1 MLKKI
6 IFRPFTFVVILMV
19 LIEAMISVLPQQVFG
34 MLIDTISS
42 SSAELTKYI
51 IYPFVKI
58 IAQLTNLPLMTQ
70 LFILYLLLS
79 LLSLFVSI
87 LRGYCVTYNGE
98 RILFDIR
105 KKLFSNLIR
114 SNYTYLNTLTSGETT
129 LRILSDVE
137 NVRNLIIGPIN
148 GLLIDLIRVFLMVFI
163 CFRISAEL
171 SILMLIPIPIVIFSS
186 FVIGNKQIKIST
198 LLREHLSNLTSTTIN
213 RIKGFLLVKLFAQE
227 NKEDKQ
233 YSILLS
239 KYFYQAVKS
248 LKVTLAVFPL
258 TSGVQIVVTIGL
270 LYVGILRVQQQVLS
284 VGELLVF
291 IQYLGRFYL
300 PFVNIARFYNSIAMS
315 IVSYKKLANTFLET
329 ERNRD
334 IIVNDIV
341 PTANCAG
348 LETNTA
354 IEFDDVTFSYCATD
368 SSPNVIESMSF
379 KVMRGEK
386 VSIVGE
392 SGKGKTT
399 VLNLIVRLISP
410 QKGKIKFNGIDICEY
425 DTHYLRSKIG
435 YLTQNNIMYNIPL
448 IDNVRYGVPDA
459 SIDDVI
465 RALSQVNMQQYASS
479 SYLFNT
485 MGEGGE
491 LLSGGEKQR
500 VAIARLV
507 LCNPDV
513 ILLDE
518 PIANLDI
525 DNAKCVMDLIF
536 SLFSD
541 KTIII
546 TSHQPLAI
554 SYSTRSILV

>member
-315 IVSYKKLANTFLET
+315 IVSYKKLTNTFLET

-341 PTANCAG
+341 PTENYAG

-410 QKGKIKFNGIDICEY
+410 QKGRIKFNGIDICEY
-425 DTHYLRSKIG
+425 DTNYLRSKIG

>member
-42 SSAELTKYI
+42 SSADLTKYI

-315 IVSYKKLANTFLET
+315 IVSYKKLTNTFLET

-410 QKGKIKFNGIDICEY
+410 QKGRIKFNGIDICEY
-425 DTHYLRSKIG
+425 DTNYLRSKIG

-536 SLFSD
+536 NLFSD

-554 SYSTRSILV
+554 AYSTRSILV

>member
-6 IFRPFTFVVILMV
+6 IFRPFTFVVILLV
-19 LIEAMISVLPQQVFG
+19 LIEAIISVLPQQVFG

-42 SSAELTKYI
+42 GSAELTKYI

-58 IAQLTNLPLMTQ
+58 ITQLTNLPLITQ
-70 LFILYLLLS
+70 LIILYLLIS
-79 LLSLFVSI
+79 LFSLFVSI
-87 LRGYCVTYNGE
+87 IRGYCVTYNGE
-98 RILFDIR
+98 RISFDIR

-129 LRILSDVE
+129 LHLLSDVE
-137 NVRNLIIGPIN
+137 NVRNLIVSPIN
-148 GLLIDLIRVFLMVFI
+148 GLLIDLISVFIMVFI

-171 SILMLIPIPIVIFSS
+171 SILMLIPIPIVIFNS
-186 FVIGNKQIKIST
+186 FSIGNKQIKIST

-227 NKEDKQ
+227 KKEEEQ

-239 KYFYQAVKS
+239 KYFHQAVKS
-248 LKVTLAVFPL
+248 MKATLALFPL
-258 TSGVQIVVTIGL
+258 TNGVYIIVKIGL

-291 IQYLGRFYL
+291 IQYLGRFYT
-300 PFVNIARFYNSIAMS
+300 PFINIARFYNSIAMS
-315 IVSYKKLANTFLET
+315 LVSYKRLENTLLET
-329 ERNRD
+329 ERNKD
-334 IIVNDIV
+334 IIVNDNI
-341 PTANCAG
+341 PTANYAG
-348 LETNTA
+348 LETQTA
-354 IEFDDVTFSYCATD
+354 IEFDDVTFSYGATD
-368 SSPNVIESMSF
+368 SIPNVINSLSF
-379 KVMRGEK
+379 KVRRGEK

-410 QKGKIKFNGIDICEY
+410 QKGRINFNGIDISEY
-425 DTHYLRSKIG
+425 DTSYLRSKIG

-448 IDNVRYGVPDA
+448 IDNVRYGVPDK
-459 SIDDVI
+459 SIEDVI
-465 RALSQVNMQQYASS
+465 TALSQVNMQHYASS

-536 SLFSD
+536 HLFSD

-554 SYSTRSILV
+554 AYSTRSILI

>member
-6 IFRPFTFVVILMV
+6 IFRPFTFVVILLV
-19 LIEAMISVLPQQVFG
+19 LIQAIISVLPQQVFG

-42 SSAELTKYI
+42 GSAELTKYI

-58 IAQLTNLPLMTQ
+58 ITQLTTLPLITQ
-70 LFILYLLLS
+70 LIILYLLLS
-79 LLSLFVSI
+79 LFSLFVSI
-87 LRGYCVTYNGE
+87 IRGYCVTYNGE
-98 RILFDIR
+98 RISFDIR

-129 LRILSDVE
+129 LHLLSDVE
-137 NVRNLIIGPIN
+137 NVRNLIVSPIN
-148 GLLIDLIRVFLMVFI
+148 GLLIDLISVFIMVFI

-171 SILMLIPIPIVIFSS
+171 SILMLIPIPIVIFNS
-186 FVIGNKQIKIST
+186 FSIGNKQIKIST

-227 NKEDKQ
+227 KKEEEQ

-239 KYFYQAVKS
+239 KYFHQAVKS
-248 LKVTLAVFPL
+248 MKATLALFPL
-258 TSGVQIVVTIGL
+258 TNGVYIIVKIGL

-291 IQYLGRFYL
+291 IQYLGRFYT
-300 PFVNIARFYNSIAMS
+300 PFINIARFYNSIAMS
-315 IVSYKKLANTFLET
+315 LVSYKRLENTLLET
-329 ERNRD
+329 ERNKD
-334 IIVNDIV
+334 IIVNDNI
-341 PTANCAG
+341 PTANYAG
-348 LETNTA
+348 LETQTA
-354 IEFDDVTFSYCATD
+354 IEFDDVTFSYGATD
-368 SSPNVIESMSF
+368 SIPNVINSLSF
-379 KVMRGEK
+379 KVRRGEK

-410 QKGKIKFNGIDICEY
+410 QKGRIKFNGIDISEY
-425 DTHYLRSKIG
+425 DTSYLRSKIG

-448 IDNVRYGVPDA
+448 IENVRYGVPDK
-459 SIDDVI
+459 SIEDVI
-465 RALSQVNMQQYASS
+465 TALSQVNMQHYASS

-536 SLFSD
+536 HLFSD

-554 SYSTRSILV
+554 AYSTRSILI

>member
-6 IFRPFTFVVILMV
+6 IFRPFTFVVILLV
-19 LIEAMISVLPQQVFG
+19 LIQAIISVLPQQVFG

-42 SSAELTKYI
+42 GSAELTKYI

-58 IAQLTNLPLMTQ
+58 ITQLTTLPLITQ
-70 LFILYLLLS
+70 LIILYLLLS
-79 LLSLFVSI
+79 LFSLFVSI
-87 LRGYCVTYNGE
+87 IRGYCVTYNGE
-98 RILFDIR
+98 RISFDIR

-129 LRILSDVE
+129 LHLLSDVE
-137 NVRNLIIGPIN
+137 NVRNLIVSPIN
-148 GLLIDLIRVFLMVFI
+148 GLLIDLISVFIMVFI

-171 SILMLIPIPIVIFSS
+171 SILMLIPIPIVIFNS
-186 FVIGNKQIKIST
+186 FSIGNKQIKIST

-227 NKEDKQ
+227 KKEEEQ

-239 KYFYQAVKS
+239 KYFHQAVKS
-248 LKVTLAVFPL
+248 MKATLALFPL
-258 TSGVQIVVTIGL
+258 TNGVYIIVKIGL

-291 IQYLGRFYL
+291 IQYLGRFYT
-300 PFVNIARFYNSIAMS
+300 PFINIARFYNSIAMS
-315 IVSYKKLANTFLET
+315 LVSYRRLENTLLET
-329 ERNRD
+329 ERNKD
-334 IIVNDIV
+334 IIVNDNI
-341 PTANCAG
+341 PTANYAG
-348 LETNTA
+348 LETQTA
-354 IEFDDVTFSYCATD
+354 IEFDDVTFSYGATD
-368 SSPNVIESMSF
+368 SIPNVINSLSF
-379 KVMRGEK
+379 KVRRGEK

-410 QKGKIKFNGIDICEY
+410 QKGRINFNGIDISEY
-425 DTHYLRSKIG
+425 DTSYLRSKIG

-448 IDNVRYGVPDA
+448 IDNVRYGVPDK
-459 SIDDVI
+459 SIEDVI
-465 RALSQVNMQQYASS
+465 TALSQVNMQHYASS

-536 SLFSD
+536 HLFSD

-554 SYSTRSILV
+554 AYSTRSILI

>member
-6 IFRPFTFVVILMV
+6 IFRPFTFVVILLV
-19 LIEAMISVLPQQVFG
+19 LIEAIISVLPQQVFG

-42 SSAELTKYI
+42 GSAELTKYI

-58 IAQLTNLPLMTQ
+58 ITQLTNLPLITQ
-70 LFILYLLLS
+70 LIILYLLLS
-79 LLSLFVSI
+79 LFSLFVSI
-87 LRGYCVTYNGE
+87 IRGYCVTYNGE
-98 RILFDIR
+98 RISFDIR

-129 LRILSDVE
+129 LHLLSDVE
-137 NVRNLIIGPIN
+137 NVRNLIVSPIN
-148 GLLIDLIRVFLMVFI
+148 GLLIDLISVFIMVFI

-171 SILMLIPIPIVIFSS
+171 SILMLIPIPIVIFNS
-186 FVIGNKQIKIST
+186 FSIGNKQIKIST

-227 NKEDKQ
+227 KKEEEQ

-239 KYFYQAVKS
+239 KYFHQAVKS
-248 LKVTLAVFPL
+248 MKATLALFPL
-258 TSGVQIVVTIGL
+258 TNGVYIIVKIGL

-291 IQYLGRFYL
+291 IQYLGRFYT
-300 PFVNIARFYNSIAMS
+300 PFINIARFYNSIAMS
-315 IVSYKKLANTFLET
+315 LVSYKRLENTLLET
-329 ERNRD
+329 ERNKD
-334 IIVNDIV
+334 IIVNDNI
-341 PTANCAG
+341 PTANYAG
-348 LETNTA
+348 LETQTA
-354 IEFDDVTFSYCATD
+354 IEFDDVTFSYGATD
-368 SSPNVIESMSF
+368 SIPNVINSLSF
-379 KVMRGEK
+379 KVRRGEK

-410 QKGKIKFNGIDICEY
+410 QKGRIKFNGIDISEY
-425 DTHYLRSKIG
+425 DTSYLRSKIG

-448 IDNVRYGVPDA
+448 IENVRYGVPDK
-459 SIDDVI
+459 SIEDVI
-465 RALSQVNMQQYASS
+465 TALSQVNMQHYASS

-536 SLFSD
+536 HLFSD

-554 SYSTRSILV
+554 AYSTRSILI

>member
-6 IFRPFTFVVILMV
+6 IFRPFTFVVILLV
-19 LIEAMISVLPQQVFG
+19 LIEAIISVLPQQVFG

-42 SSAELTKYI
+42 GSAELTKYI

-58 IAQLTNLPLMTQ
+58 ITQLTNLPLITQ
-70 LFILYLLLS
+70 LIILYLLLS
-79 LLSLFVSI
+79 LFSLFVSI
-87 LRGYCVTYNGE
+87 IRGYCVTYNGE
-98 RILFDIR
+98 RISFDIR

-129 LRILSDVE
+129 LHLLSDVE
-137 NVRNLIIGPIN
+137 NVRNLIVSPIN
-148 GLLIDLIRVFLMVFI
+148 GLLIDLISVFIMVFI

-171 SILMLIPIPIVIFSS
+171 SILMLIPIPIVIFNS
-186 FVIGNKQIKIST
+186 FSIGNKQIKIST

-227 NKEDKQ
+227 KKEEEQ

-239 KYFYQAVKS
+239 KYFHQAVKS
-248 LKVTLAVFPL
+248 MKATLALFPL
-258 TSGVQIVVTIGL
+258 TNGVYIIVKIGL

-291 IQYLGRFYL
+291 IQYLGRFYT
-300 PFVNIARFYNSIAMS
+300 PFINIARFYNSIAMS
-315 IVSYKKLANTFLET
+315 LVSYKRLENTLLET
-329 ERNRD
+329 ERNKD
-334 IIVNDIV
+334 IIVNDNI
-341 PTANCAG
+341 PTANYAG
-348 LETNTA
+348 LETQTA
-354 IEFDDVTFSYCATD
+354 IEFDDVTFSYGATD
-368 SSPNVIESMSF
+368 SIPNVINSLSF
-379 KVMRGEK
+379 KVRRGEK

-410 QKGKIKFNGIDICEY
+410 QKGRINFNGIDISEY
-425 DTHYLRSKIG
+425 DTSYLRSKIG

-448 IDNVRYGVPDA
+448 IDNVRYGVPDK
-459 SIDDVI
+459 SIEDVI
-465 RALSQVNMQQYASS
+465 TALSQVNMQHYASS

-536 SLFSD
+536 HLFSD

-554 SYSTRSILV
+554 AYSTRSILI

>member
-6 IFRPFTFVVILMV
+6 IFRPFTFVVILLV
-19 LIEAMISVLPQQVFG
+19 LIEAIISVLPQQVFG

-42 SSAELTKYI
+42 GSAELTKYI

-58 IAQLTNLPLMTQ
+58 ITQLTTLPLITQ
-70 LFILYLLLS
+70 LIILYLLLS
-79 LLSLFVSI
+79 LFSLFVSI
-87 LRGYCVTYNGE
+87 IRGYCVTYNGE
-98 RILFDIR
+98 RISFDIR

-129 LRILSDVE
+129 LHLLSDVE
-137 NVRNLIIGPIN
+137 NVRNLIVSPIN
-148 GLLIDLIRVFLMVFI
+148 GLLIDLISVFIMVFI

-171 SILMLIPIPIVIFSS
+171 SILMLIPIPIVIFNS
-186 FVIGNKQIKIST
+186 FSIGNKQIKIST

-227 NKEDKQ
+227 KKEEEQ

-239 KYFYQAVKS
+239 KYFHQAVKS
-248 LKVTLAVFPL
+248 MKATLALFPL
-258 TSGVQIVVTIGL
+258 TNGVYIIVKIGL

-291 IQYLGRFYL
+291 IQYLGRFYT
-300 PFVNIARFYNSIAMS
+300 PFINIARFYNSIAMS
-315 IVSYKKLANTFLET
+315 LVSYRRLENTLLET
-329 ERNRD
+329 ERNKD
-334 IIVNDIV
+334 IIVNDNI
-341 PTANCAG
+341 PTANYAG
-348 LETNTA
+348 LETQTA
-354 IEFDDVTFSYCATD
+354 IEFDDVTFSYGATD
-368 SSPNVIESMSF
+368 SIPNVINSLSF
-379 KVMRGEK
+379 KVRRGEK

-410 QKGKIKFNGIDICEY
+410 QKGRIKFNGIDISEY
-425 DTHYLRSKIG
+425 DTSYLRSKIG

-448 IDNVRYGVPDA
+448 IDNVRYGVPDK
-459 SIDDVI
+459 SIEDVI
-465 RALSQVNMQQYASS
+465 TALSQVNMQQYTSS

-536 SLFSD
+536 HLFSD

-554 SYSTRSILV
+554 AYSTRSILI

>member
-6 IFRPFTFVVILMV
+6 IFRPFTFVVILLV
-19 LIEAMISVLPQQVFG
+19 LIEAIISVLPQQVFG

-42 SSAELTKYI
+42 GSAELTKYI

-58 IAQLTNLPLMTQ
+58 ITQLTNLPLITQ
-70 LFILYLLLS
+70 LIILYLLLS
-79 LLSLFVSI
+79 LFSLFVSI
-87 LRGYCVTYNGE
+87 IRGYCVTYNGE
-98 RILFDIR
+98 RISFDIR

-129 LRILSDVE
+129 LHLLSDVE
-137 NVRNLIIGPIN
+137 NVRNLIVSPIN
-148 GLLIDLIRVFLMVFI
+148 GLLIDLISVFIMVFI

-171 SILMLIPIPIVIFSS
+171 SILMLIPIPIVIFNS
-186 FVIGNKQIKIST
+186 FSIGNKQIKIST

-227 NKEDKQ
+227 KKEEEQ

-239 KYFYQAVKS
+239 KYFHQAVKS
-248 LKVTLAVFPL
+248 MKATLALFPL
-258 TSGVQIVVTIGL
+258 TNGVYIIVKIGL

-291 IQYLGRFYL
+291 IQYLGRFYT
-300 PFVNIARFYNSIAMS
+300 PFINIARFYNSIAMS
-315 IVSYKKLANTFLET
+315 LVSYKRLENTLLET
-329 ERNRD
+329 ERNKD
-334 IIVNDIV
+334 IIVNDNI
-341 PTANCAG
+341 PTANYAG
-348 LETNTA
+348 LETQTA
-354 IEFDDVTFSYCATD
+354 IEFDDVTFSYGATD
-368 SSPNVIESMSF
+368 SIPNVINSLSF
-379 KVMRGEK
+379 KVRRGEK

-410 QKGKIKFNGIDICEY
+410 QKGRIKFNGIDISEY
-425 DTHYLRSKIG
+425 DTSYLRSKIG

-448 IDNVRYGVPDA
+448 IDNVRYGVPDK
-459 SIDDVI
+459 SIEDVI
-465 RALSQVNMQQYASS
+465 TALSQVNMQQYTSS

-536 SLFSD
+536 HLFSD

-554 SYSTRSILV
+554 AYSTRSILI

>member
-6 IFRPFTFVVILMV
+6 IFRPFTFVVILLV
-19 LIEAMISVLPQQVFG
+19 LIEAIISVLPQQVFG

-42 SSAELTKYI
+42 GSAELTKYI

-58 IAQLTNLPLMTQ
+58 ITQLTNLPLITQ
-70 LFILYLLLS
+70 LIILYLLLS
-79 LLSLFVSI
+79 LFSLFVSI
-87 LRGYCVTYNGE
+87 IRGYCVTYNGE
-98 RILFDIR
+98 RISFDIR

-129 LRILSDVE
+129 LHLLSDVE
-137 NVRNLIIGPIN
+137 NVRNLIVSPIN
-148 GLLIDLIRVFLMVFI
+148 GLLIDLISVFIMVFI

-171 SILMLIPIPIVIFSS
+171 SILMLIPIPIVIFNS
-186 FVIGNKQIKIST
+186 FSIGNKQIKIST

-227 NKEDKQ
+227 KKEEEQ

-239 KYFYQAVKS
+239 KYFHQAVKS
-248 LKVTLAVFPL
+248 MKATLALFPL
-258 TSGVQIVVTIGL
+258 TNGVYIIVKIGL

-291 IQYLGRFYL
+291 IQYLGRFYT
-300 PFVNIARFYNSIAMS
+300 PFINIARFYNSIAMS
-315 IVSYKKLANTFLET
+315 LVSYKRLENTLLET
-329 ERNRD
+329 ERNKD
-334 IIVNDIV
+334 IIVNDNI
-341 PTANCAG
+341 PTANYAG
-348 LETNTA
+348 LETQTA
-354 IEFDDVTFSYCATD
+354 IEFDDVTFSYGATD
-368 SSPNVIESMSF
+368 SIPNVINSLSF
-379 KVMRGEK
+379 KVRRGEK

-410 QKGKIKFNGIDICEY
+410 QKGRINFNGIDISEY
-425 DTHYLRSKIG
+425 DTSYLRSKIG

-448 IDNVRYGVPDA
+448 IENVRYGVPDK
-459 SIDDVI
+459 SIEDVI
-465 RALSQVNMQQYASS
+465 TALSQVNMQQYTSS

-536 SLFSD
+536 HLFSD

-554 SYSTRSILV
+554 AYSTRSILI

>member
-6 IFRPFTFVVILMV
+6 IFRPFTFVVILLV
-19 LIEAMISVLPQQVFG
+19 LIEAIISVLPQQVFG

-42 SSAELTKYI
+42 GSAELTKYI

-58 IAQLTNLPLMTQ
+58 ITQLTNLPLITQ
-70 LFILYLLLS
+70 LIILYLLLS
-79 LLSLFVSI
+79 LFSLFVSI
-87 LRGYCVTYNGE
+87 IRGYCVTYNGE
-98 RILFDIR
+98 RISFDIR

-129 LRILSDVE
+129 LHLLSDVE
-137 NVRNLIIGPIN
+137 NVRNLIVSPIN
-148 GLLIDLIRVFLMVFI
+148 GLLIDLISVFIMVFI

-171 SILMLIPIPIVIFSS
+171 SILMLIPIPIVIFNS
-186 FVIGNKQIKIST
+186 FSIGNKQIKIST

-227 NKEDKQ
+227 KKEEEQ

-239 KYFYQAVKS
+239 KYFHQAVKS
-248 LKVTLAVFPL
+248 MKATLALFPL
-258 TSGVQIVVTIGL
+258 TNGVYIIVKIGL

-291 IQYLGRFYL
+291 IQYLGRFYT
-300 PFVNIARFYNSIAMS
+300 PFINIARFYNSIAMS
-315 IVSYKKLANTFLET
+315 LVSYRRLENTLLET
-329 ERNRD
+329 ERNKD
-334 IIVNDIV
+334 IIVNDNI
-341 PTANCAG
+341 PTANYAG
-348 LETNTA
+348 LETQTA
-354 IEFDDVTFSYCATD
+354 IEFDDVTFSYGATD
-368 SSPNVIESMSF
+368 SIPNVINSLSF
-379 KVMRGEK
+379 KVRRGEK

-410 QKGKIKFNGIDICEY
+410 QKGRINFNGIDISEY
-425 DTHYLRSKIG
+425 DTSYLRSKIG

-448 IDNVRYGVPDA
+448 IDNVRYGVPDK
-459 SIDDVI
+459 SIEDVV
-465 RALSQVNMQQYASS
+465 RALSQVNMQRYTSS
-479 SYLFNT
+479 NYLFKT

-536 SLFSD
+536 NLFSD

-554 SYSTRSILV
+554 AYSTRSILL

>member
-6 IFRPFTFVVILMV
+6 IFRPFTFVVILLV
-19 LIEAMISVLPQQVFG
+19 LIEAIISVLPQQVFG

-42 SSAELTKYI
+42 GSAELTKYI

-58 IAQLTNLPLMTQ
+58 ITQLTNLPLITQ
-70 LFILYLLLS
+70 LIILYLLIS
-79 LLSLFVSI
+79 LFSLFVSI
-87 LRGYCVTYNGE
+87 IRGYCVTYNGE
-98 RILFDIR
+98 RISFDIR

-129 LRILSDVE
+129 LHLLSDVE
-137 NVRNLIIGPIN
+137 NVRNLIVSPIN
-148 GLLIDLIRVFLMVFI
+148 GLLIDLISVFIMVFI

-171 SILMLIPIPIVIFSS
+171 SILMLIPIPIVIFNS
-186 FVIGNKQIKIST
+186 FSIGNKQIKIST

-227 NKEDKQ
+227 KKEEEQ

-239 KYFYQAVKS
+239 KYFHQAVKS
-248 LKVTLAVFPL
+248 MKATLALFPL
-258 TSGVQIVVTIGL
+258 TNGVYIIVKIGL

-291 IQYLGRFYL
+291 IQYLGRFYT
-300 PFVNIARFYNSIAMS
+300 PFINIARFYNSIAMS
-315 IVSYKKLANTFLET
+315 LVSYKRLENTLLET
-329 ERNRD
+329 ERNKD
-334 IIVNDIV
+334 IIVNDNI
-341 PTANCAG
+341 PTANYAG
-348 LETNTA
+348 LETQTA
-354 IEFDDVTFSYCATD
+354 IEFDDVTFSYGATD
-368 SSPNVIESMSF
+368 SIPNVINSLSF
-379 KVMRGEK
+379 KVRRGEK

-410 QKGKIKFNGIDICEY
+410 QKGRINFNGIDISEY
-425 DTHYLRSKIG
+425 DTSYLRSKIG

-448 IDNVRYGVPDA
+448 IDNVRYGVPDK
-459 SIDDVI
+459 SIEDVI
-465 RALSQVNMQQYASS
+465 TALSQVNMQQYTSS

-536 SLFSD
+536 HLFSD

-554 SYSTRSILV
+554 AYSTRSILI

>member
-6 IFRPFTFVVILMV
+6 IFRPFTFVVILLV
-19 LIEAMISVLPQQVFG
+19 LIQAIISVLPQQVFG

-42 SSAELTKYI
+42 GSAELTKYI

-58 IAQLTNLPLMTQ
+58 ITQLTTLPLITQ
-70 LFILYLLLS
+70 LIILYLLLS
-79 LLSLFVSI
+79 LFSLFVSI
-87 LRGYCVTYNGE
+87 IRGYCVTYNGE
-98 RILFDIR
+98 RISFDIR

-129 LRILSDVE
+129 LHLLSDVE
-137 NVRNLIIGPIN
+137 NVRNLIVSPIN
-148 GLLIDLIRVFLMVFI
+148 GLLIDLISVFIMVFI

-171 SILMLIPIPIVIFSS
+171 SILMLIPIPIVIFNS
-186 FVIGNKQIKIST
+186 FSIGNKQIKIST

-227 NKEDKQ
+227 KKEEEQ

-239 KYFYQAVKS
+239 KYFHQAVKS
-248 LKVTLAVFPL
+248 MKATLALFPL
-258 TSGVQIVVTIGL
+258 TNGVYIIVKIGL

-291 IQYLGRFYL
+291 IQYLGRFYT
-300 PFVNIARFYNSIAMS
+300 PFINIARFYNSIAMS
-315 IVSYKKLANTFLET
+315 LVSYKRLENTLLET
-329 ERNRD
+329 ERNKD
-334 IIVNDIV
+334 IIVNDNI
-341 PTANCAG
+341 PTANYAG
-348 LETNTA
+348 LETQTA
-354 IEFDDVTFSYCATD
+354 IEFDDVTFSYGATD
-368 SSPNVIESMSF
+368 SIPNVINSLSF
-379 KVMRGEK
+379 KVRRGEK

-410 QKGKIKFNGIDICEY
+410 QKGRINFNGIDISEY
-425 DTHYLRSKIG
+425 DTSYLRSKIG

-448 IDNVRYGVPDA
+448 IDNVRYGVPDK
-459 SIDDVI
+459 SIEDVI
-465 RALSQVNMQQYASS
+465 TALSQVNMQQYTSS

-536 SLFSD
+536 HLFSD

-554 SYSTRSILV
+554 AYSTRSILI

>member
-6 IFRPFTFVVILMV
+6 IFRPFTFVVILLV
-19 LIEAMISVLPQQVFG
+19 LIQAIISVLPQQVFG

-42 SSAELTKYI
+42 GSAELTKYI

-58 IAQLTNLPLMTQ
+58 ITQLTTLPLITQ
-70 LFILYLLLS
+70 LIILYLLLS
-79 LLSLFVSI
+79 LFSLFVSI
-87 LRGYCVTYNGE
+87 IRGYCVTYNGE
-98 RILFDIR
+98 RISFDIR

-129 LRILSDVE
+129 LHLLSDVE
-137 NVRNLIIGPIN
+137 NVRNLIVSPIN
-148 GLLIDLIRVFLMVFI
+148 GLLIDLISVFIMVFI

-171 SILMLIPIPIVIFSS
+171 SILMLIPIPIVIFNS
-186 FVIGNKQIKIST
+186 FSIGNKQIKIST

-227 NKEDKQ
+227 KKEEEQ

-239 KYFYQAVKS
+239 KYFHQAVKS
-248 LKVTLAVFPL
+248 MKATLALFPL
-258 TSGVQIVVTIGL
+258 TNGVYIIVKIGL

-291 IQYLGRFYL
+291 IQYLGRFYT
-300 PFVNIARFYNSIAMS
+300 PFINIARFYNSIAMS
-315 IVSYKKLANTFLET
+315 LVSYKRLENTLLET
-329 ERNRD
+329 ERNKD
-334 IIVNDIV
+334 IIVNDNI
-341 PTANCAG
+341 PTANYAG
-348 LETNTA
+348 LETQTA
-354 IEFDDVTFSYCATD
+354 IEFDDVTFSYGATD
-368 SSPNVIESMSF
+368 SIPNVINSLSF
-379 KVMRGEK
+379 KVRRGEK

-410 QKGKIKFNGIDICEY
+410 QKGRIKFNGIDISEY
-425 DTHYLRSKIG
+425 DTSYLRSKIG

-448 IDNVRYGVPDA
+448 IDNVRYGVPDK
-459 SIDDVI
+459 SIEDVI
-465 RALSQVNMQQYASS
+465 TALSQVNMQQYTSS

-536 SLFSD
+536 HLFSD

-554 SYSTRSILV
+554 AYSTRSILI

>member
-6 IFRPFTFVVILMV
+6 IFRPFTFVVILLV
-19 LIEAMISVLPQQVFG
+19 LIEAIISVLPQQVFG

-42 SSAELTKYI
+42 GSAELTKYI

-58 IAQLTNLPLMTQ
+58 ITQLTNLPLITQ
-70 LFILYLLLS
+70 LIILYLLLS
-79 LLSLFVSI
+79 LFSLFVSI
-87 LRGYCVTYNGE
+87 IRGYCVTYNGE
-98 RILFDIR
+98 RISFDIR

-129 LRILSDVE
+129 LHLLSDVE
-137 NVRNLIIGPIN
+137 NVRNLIVSPIN
-148 GLLIDLIRVFLMVFI
+148 GLLIDLISVFIMVFI

-171 SILMLIPIPIVIFSS
+171 SILMLIPIPIVIFNS
-186 FVIGNKQIKIST
+186 FSIGNKQIKIST

-227 NKEDKQ
+227 KKEEEQ

-239 KYFYQAVKS
+239 KYFHQAVKS
-248 LKVTLAVFPL
+248 MKATLALFPL
-258 TSGVQIVVTIGL
+258 TNGVYIIVKIGL

-291 IQYLGRFYL
+291 IQYLGRFYT
-300 PFVNIARFYNSIAMS
+300 PFINIARFYNSIAMS
-315 IVSYKKLANTFLET
+315 LVSYKRLENTLLET
-329 ERNRD
+329 ERNKD
-334 IIVNDIV
+334 IIVNDNI
-341 PTANCAG
+341 PTANYAG
-348 LETNTA
+348 LETQTA
-354 IEFDDVTFSYCATD
+354 IEFDDVTFSYGATD
-368 SSPNVIESMSF
+368 SIPNVINSLSF
-379 KVMRGEK
+379 KVRRGEK

-410 QKGKIKFNGIDICEY
+410 QKGRIKFNGIDISEY
-425 DTHYLRSKIG
+425 DTSYLRSKIG

-448 IDNVRYGVPDA
+448 IDNVRYGVPDK
-459 SIDDVI
+459 SIEDVI
-465 RALSQVNMQQYASS
+465 TALSQVNMQHYASS

-536 SLFSD
+536 HLFSD

-554 SYSTRSILV
+554 AYSTRSILI

>member
-42 SSAELTKYI
+42 PNADLTKYI
-51 IYPFVKI
+51 IYPFVKN
-58 IAQLTNLPLMTQ
+58 IAQFTNLPLTTQ
-70 LFILYLLLS
+70 LLILYLLL
-79 LLSLFVSI
+79 LLFSLFVSI

-98 RILFDIR
+98 KILFDIR

-315 IVSYKKLANTFLET
+315 IVSYKKLTNTFLET

-399 VLNLIVRLISP
+399 ALNLIVRLISP
-410 QKGKIKFNGIDICEY
+410 QKGIIKYNGIDICEY
-425 DTHYLRSKIG
+425 GTSYLRSKIG
-435 YLTQNNIMYNIPL
+435 YLSQNNIMYNIPL

>member
-1 MLKKI
+1 
-6 IFRPFTFVVILMV
+6 
-19 LIEAMISVLPQQVFG
+19 VFG

-42 SSAELTKYI
+42 GSAELTKYI

-58 IAQLTNLPLMTQ
+58 ITQLTNLPLITQ
-70 LFILYLLLS
+70 LIILYLLLS
-79 LLSLFVSI
+79 LFSLFVSI
-87 LRGYCVTYNGE
+87 IRGYCVTYNGE
-98 RILFDIR
+98 RISFDIR

-129 LRILSDVE
+129 LHLLSDVE
-137 NVRNLIIGPIN
+137 NVRNLIVSPIN
-148 GLLIDLIRVFLMVFI
+148 GLLIDLISVFIMVFI

-171 SILMLIPIPIVIFSS
+171 SILMLIPIPIVIFNS
-186 FVIGNKQIKIST
+186 FSIGNKQIKIST

-227 NKEDKQ
+227 KKEEEQ

-239 KYFYQAVKS
+239 KYFHQAVKS
-248 LKVTLAVFPL
+248 MKATLALFPL
-258 TSGVQIVVTIGL
+258 TNGVYIIVKIGL

-291 IQYLGRFYL
+291 IQYLGRFYT
-300 PFVNIARFYNSIAMS
+300 PFINIARFYNSIAMS
-315 IVSYKKLANTFLET
+315 LVSYKRLENTLLET
-329 ERNRD
+329 ERNKD
-334 IIVNDIV
+334 IIVNDNI
-341 PTANCAG
+341 PTANYAG
-348 LETNTA
+348 LETQTA
-354 IEFDDVTFSYCATD
+354 IEFDDVTFSYGATD
-368 SSPNVIESMSF
+368 SIPNVINSLSF
-379 KVMRGEK
+379 KVRRGEK

-410 QKGKIKFNGIDICEY
+410 QKGRIKFNGIDISEY
-425 DTHYLRSKIG
+425 DTSYLRSKIG

-448 IDNVRYGVPDA
+448 IDNVRYGVPDK
-459 SIDDVI
+459 SIEDVI
-465 RALSQVNMQQYASS
+465 TALSQVNMQHYASS

-536 SLFSD
+536 HLFSD

-554 SYSTRSILV
+554 AYSTRSILI

>member
-6 IFRPFTFVVILMV
+6 IFRPFTFVVILLV
-19 LIEAMISVLPQQVFG
+19 LIQAIISVLPQQVFG

-42 SSAELTKYI
+42 GSAELTKYI

-58 IAQLTNLPLMTQ
+58 ITQLTTLPLITQ
-70 LFILYLLLS
+70 LIILYLLLS
-79 LLSLFVSI
+79 LFSLFVSI
-87 LRGYCVTYNGE
+87 IRGYCVTYNGE
-98 RILFDIR
+98 RISFDIR

-129 LRILSDVE
+129 LHLLSDVE
-137 NVRNLIIGPIN
+137 NVRNLIVSPIN
-148 GLLIDLIRVFLMVFI
+148 GLLIDLISVFIMVFI

-171 SILMLIPIPIVIFSS
+171 SILMLIPIPIVIFNS
-186 FVIGNKQIKIST
+186 FSIGNKQIKIST

-227 NKEDKQ
+227 KKEEEQ

-239 KYFYQAVKS
+239 KYFHQAVKS
-248 LKVTLAVFPL
+248 MKATLALFPL
-258 TSGVQIVVTIGL
+258 TNGVYIIVKIGL

-291 IQYLGRFYL
+291 IQYLGRFYT
-300 PFVNIARFYNSIAMS
+300 PFINIARFYNSIAMS
-315 IVSYKKLANTFLET
+315 LVSYRRLENTLLET
-329 ERNRD
+329 ERNKD
-334 IIVNDIV
+334 IIVNDNI
-341 PTANCAG
+341 PTANYAG
-348 LETNTA
+348 LETQTA
-354 IEFDDVTFSYCATD
+354 IEFDDVTFSYGATD
-368 SSPNVIESMSF
+368 SIPNVINSLSF
-379 KVMRGEK
+379 KVRRGEK

-410 QKGKIKFNGIDICEY
+410 QKGRINFNGIDISEY
-425 DTHYLRSKIG
+425 DTSYLRSKIG

-448 IDNVRYGVPDA
+448 IDNVRYGVPDK
-459 SIDDVI
+459 SIEDVI
-465 RALSQVNMQQYASS
+465 TALSQVNMQQYTSS

-536 SLFSD
+536 HLFSD

-554 SYSTRSILV
+554 AYSTRSILI

>member
-6 IFRPFTFVVILMV
+6 IFRPFTFVVILLV
-19 LIEAMISVLPQQVFG
+19 LIEAIISVLPQQVFG

-42 SSAELTKYI
+42 GSAELTKYI

-58 IAQLTNLPLMTQ
+58 ITQLTNLPLITQ
-70 LFILYLLLS
+70 LIILYLLLS
-79 LLSLFVSI
+79 LFSLFVSI
-87 LRGYCVTYNGE
+87 IRGYCVTYNGE
-98 RILFDIR
+98 RISFDIR

-129 LRILSDVE
+129 LHLLSDVE
-137 NVRNLIIGPIN
+137 NVRNLIVSPIN
-148 GLLIDLIRVFLMVFI
+148 GLLIDLISVFIMVFI

-171 SILMLIPIPIVIFSS
+171 SILMLIPIPIVIFNS
-186 FVIGNKQIKIST
+186 FSIGNKQIKIST

-227 NKEDKQ
+227 KKEEEQ

-239 KYFYQAVKS
+239 KYFHQAVKS
-248 LKVTLAVFPL
+248 MKATLALFPL
-258 TSGVQIVVTIGL
+258 TNGVYIIVKIGL

-291 IQYLGRFYL
+291 IQYLGRFYT
-300 PFVNIARFYNSIAMS
+300 PFINIARFYNSIAMS
-315 IVSYKKLANTFLET
+315 LVSYKRLENTLLET
-329 ERNRD
+329 ERNKD
-334 IIVNDIV
+334 IIVNDNI
-341 PTANCAG
+341 PTANYAG
-348 LETNTA
+348 LETQTA
-354 IEFDDVTFSYCATD
+354 IEFDDVTFSYGATD
-368 SSPNVIESMSF
+368 SIPNVINSLSF
-379 KVMRGEK
+379 KVRRGEK

-410 QKGKIKFNGIDICEY
+410 QKGRIKFNGIDISEY
-425 DTHYLRSKIG
+425 DTSYLRSKIG

-448 IDNVRYGVPDA
+448 IENVRYGVPDK
-459 SIDDVI
+459 SIEDVI
-465 RALSQVNMQQYASS
+465 TALSQVNMQHYASS

-536 SLFSD
+536 HLFSD

-554 SYSTRSILV
+554 AYSTRSILL

>member
-6 IFRPFTFVVILMV
+6 IFRPFTFVVILLV
-19 LIEAMISVLPQQVFG
+19 LIEAIISVLPQQVFG

-42 SSAELTKYI
+42 GSAELTKYI

-58 IAQLTNLPLMTQ
+58 ITQLTNLPLITQ
-70 LFILYLLLS
+70 LIILYLLLS
-79 LLSLFVSI
+79 LFSLFVSI
-87 LRGYCVTYNGE
+87 IRGYCVTYNGE
-98 RILFDIR
+98 RISFDIR

-227 NKEDKQ
+227 KKEEEQ

-239 KYFYQAVKS
+239 KYFHQAVKS
-248 LKVTLAVFPL
+248 MKATLALFPL
-258 TSGVQIVVTIGL
+258 TNGVYIIVKIGL

-291 IQYLGRFYL
+291 IQYLGRFYT
-300 PFVNIARFYNSIAMS
+300 PFINIARFYNSIAMS
-315 IVSYKKLANTFLET
+315 LVSYKRLENTLLET
-329 ERNRD
+329 ERNKD
-334 IIVNDIV
+334 IIVNDNI
-341 PTANCAG
+341 PTANYAG
-348 LETNTA
+348 LETQTA
-354 IEFDDVTFSYCATD
+354 IEFDDVTFSYGATD
-368 SSPNVIESMSF
+368 SIPNVINSLSF
-379 KVMRGEK
+379 KVRRGEK

-410 QKGKIKFNGIDICEY
+410 QKGRIKFNGIDISEY
-425 DTHYLRSKIG
+425 DTSYLRSKIG

-448 IDNVRYGVPDA
+448 IDNVRYGVPDK
-459 SIDDVI
+459 SIEDVI
-465 RALSQVNMQQYASS
+465 TALSQVNMQHYASS

-536 SLFSD
+536 HLFSD

-554 SYSTRSILV
+554 AYSTRSILI

>member
-42 SSAELTKYI
+42 NTTELTKYI
-51 IYPFVKI
+51 IYPLVRI
-58 IAQLTNLPLMTQ
+58 IAQLSDLPLMTQ

-79 LLSLFVSI
+79 LFSLFVSI

-98 RILFDIR
+98 RILFNIR

-114 SNYTYLNTLTSGETT
+114 SNYTYLNTLTSGETA
-129 LRILSDVE
+129 LNIVSDVE
-137 NVRNLIIGPIN
+137 NLRNLIIGPVN
-148 GLLIDLIRVFLMVFI
+148 GLLIDLISVFLIGFI

-171 SILMLIPIPIVIFSS
+171 SILMLIPIPIVIISS
-186 FVIGNKQIKIST
+186 FIIGNKQLKIST
-198 LLREHLSNLTSTTIN
+198 HLREHLSNLTSTTIN

-227 NKEDKQ
+227 NKEEEQ
-233 YSILLS
+233 YSTLLS
-239 KYFYQAVKS
+239 KYFHQAVKS
-248 LKVTLAVFPL
+248 LKTTLALFPL
-258 TSGVQIVVTIGL
+258 TSGVQIIVTVGV

-284 VGELLVF
+284 VGELLIF
-291 IQYLGRFYL
+291 IQYLGRFYI
-300 PFVNIARFYNSIAMS
+300 PFINIARFYNSIARS
-315 IVSYKKLANTFLET
+315 IVSYKRLENTFLET

-334 IIVNDIV
+334 IIVNGII
-341 PTANCAG
+341 PTANYAG
-348 LETNTA
+348 LETQTA
-354 IEFDDVTFSYCATD
+354 IEFDDVTFSYCTTD
-368 SSPNVIESMSF
+368 YSPNVIESLSF

-410 QKGKIKFNGIDICEY
+410 QKGKIKFNGIDINEY
-425 DTHYLRSKIG
+425 DTNYLRSKIG

-448 IDNVRYGVPDA
+448 IDNVRYGVPDK
-459 SIDDVI
+459 SIEDVV
-465 RALSQVNMQQYASS
+465 RALSQVNMQRYTSS
-479 SYLFNT
+479 NYLFKT

-525 DNAKCVMDLIF
+525 DNARCVMDLIF
-536 SLFSD
+536 NLFGD

-554 SYSTRSILV
+554 AYSTRSILL

>member
-6 IFRPFTFVVILMV
+6 IFRPFTFVVILLV
-19 LIEAMISVLPQQVFG
+19 LIEAIISVLPQQVFG

-42 SSAELTKYI
+42 GSAELTKYI

-58 IAQLTNLPLMTQ
+58 ITQLTTLPLITQ
-70 LFILYLLLS
+70 LIILYLLLS
-79 LLSLFVSI
+79 LFSLFVSI
-87 LRGYCVTYNGE
+87 IRGYCVTYNGE
-98 RILFDIR
+98 RISFDIR

-129 LRILSDVE
+129 LHLLSDVE
-137 NVRNLIIGPIN
+137 NVRNLIVSPIN
-148 GLLIDLIRVFLMVFI
+148 GLLIDLISVFIMVFI

-171 SILMLIPIPIVIFSS
+171 SILMLIPIPIVIFNS
-186 FVIGNKQIKIST
+186 FSIGNKQIKIST

-213 RIKGFLLVKLFAQE
+213 RIKGFLLVKLFSQE
-227 NKEDKQ
+227 KKEEEQ

-239 KYFYQAVKS
+239 KYFHQAVKS
-248 LKVTLAVFPL
+248 MKATLALFPL
-258 TSGVQIVVTIGL
+258 TNGVYIIVKIGL

-291 IQYLGRFYL
+291 IQYLGRFYT
-300 PFVNIARFYNSIAMS
+300 PFINIARFYNSIAMS
-315 IVSYKKLANTFLET
+315 LVSYKRLENTLLET
-329 ERNRD
+329 ERNKD
-334 IIVNDIV
+334 IIVNDNI
-341 PTANCAG
+341 PTANYAG
-348 LETNTA
+348 LETQTA
-354 IEFDDVTFSYCATD
+354 IEFDDVTFSYGATD
-368 SSPNVIESMSF
+368 SIPNVINSLSF
-379 KVMRGEK
+379 KVRRGEK

-410 QKGKIKFNGIDICEY
+410 QKGRIKFNGIDISEY
-425 DTHYLRSKIG
+425 DTSYLRSKIG

-448 IDNVRYGVPDA
+448 IENVRYGVPDK
-459 SIDDVI
+459 SIEDVI
-465 RALSQVNMQQYASS
+465 TALSQVNMQHYASS

-536 SLFSD
+536 HLFSD

-554 SYSTRSILV
+554 AYSTMSILI

>member
-42 SSAELTKYI
+42 NTTELTKYI
-51 IYPFVKI
+51 IYPLVRI
-58 IAQLTNLPLMTQ
+58 IAQLSDLPLMTQ

-79 LLSLFVSI
+79 LFSLFVSI

-98 RILFDIR
+98 RILFNIR

-114 SNYTYLNTLTSGETT
+114 SNYTYLNTLTSGETA
-129 LRILSDVE
+129 LNIVSDVE
-137 NVRNLIIGPIN
+137 NLRNLIIGPVN
-148 GLLIDLIRVFLMVFI
+148 GLLIDLISVFLIGFI

-186 FVIGNKQIKIST
+186 FIIGNKQLKIST
-198 LLREHLSNLTSTTIN
+198 HLREHLSNLTSTTIN

-227 NKEDKQ
+227 NKEEEQ
-233 YSILLS
+233 YSTLLS
-239 KYFYQAVKS
+239 KYFRQAVKS
-248 LKVTLAVFPL
+248 LKATLALFPL
-258 TSGVQIVVTIGL
+258 TSGVQIIVTVGL

-291 IQYLGRFYL
+291 IQYLGRFYI
-300 PFVNIARFYNSIAMS
+300 PFINIARFYNSIARS
-315 IVSYKKLANTFLET
+315 IVSYKRLENTFLET

-334 IIVNDIV
+334 IIVNGII
-341 PTANCAG
+341 PTANYAG
-348 LETNTA
+348 LETQTA
-354 IEFDDVTFSYCATD
+354 IEFDDVTFSYCTTD
-368 SSPNVIESMSF
+368 YSPNVIESLSF

-410 QKGKIKFNGIDICEY
+410 QKGRIKFNGIDISEY
-425 DTHYLRSKIG
+425 DTNYLRSKIG

-448 IDNVRYGVPDA
+448 IDNVRYGVPDK
-459 SIDDVI
+459 SIEDVV
-465 RALSQVNMQQYASS
+465 RALSQVNMQRYTSS

-536 SLFSD
+536 HLFSD

-554 SYSTRSILV
+554 AYSTRSILI

>member
-6 IFRPFTFVVILMV
+6 IFRPFTFVVILLV
-19 LIEAMISVLPQQVFG
+19 LIQAIISVLPQQVFG

-42 SSAELTKYI
+42 GSAELTKYI

-58 IAQLTNLPLMTQ
+58 ITQLTTLPLITQ
-70 LFILYLLLS
+70 LIILYLLLS
-79 LLSLFVSI
+79 LFSLFVSI
-87 LRGYCVTYNGE
+87 IRGYCVTYNGE
-98 RILFDIR
+98 RISFDIR

-129 LRILSDVE
+129 LHLLSDVE
-137 NVRNLIIGPIN
+137 NVRNLIVSPIN
-148 GLLIDLIRVFLMVFI
+148 GLLIDLISVFIMVFI

-171 SILMLIPIPIVIFSS
+171 SILMLIPIPIVIFNS
-186 FVIGNKQIKIST
+186 FSIGNKQIKIST

-227 NKEDKQ
+227 KKEEEQ

-239 KYFYQAVKS
+239 KYFHQAVKS
-248 LKVTLAVFPL
+248 MKATLALFPL
-258 TSGVQIVVTIGL
+258 TNGVYIIVKIGL

-291 IQYLGRFYL
+291 IQYLGRFYT
-300 PFVNIARFYNSIAMS
+300 PFINIARFYNSIAMS
-315 IVSYKKLANTFLET
+315 LVSYRRLENTLLET
-329 ERNRD
+329 ERNKD
-334 IIVNDIV
+334 IIVNDNI
-341 PTANCAG
+341 PTANYAG
-348 LETNTA
+348 LETQTA
-354 IEFDDVTFSYCATD
+354 IEFDDVTFSYGATD
-368 SSPNVIESMSF
+368 SIPNVINSLSF
-379 KVMRGEK
+379 KVRRGEK

-410 QKGKIKFNGIDICEY
+410 QKGRIKFNGIDISEY
-425 DTHYLRSKIG
+425 DTSYLRSKIG

-448 IDNVRYGVPDA
+448 IDNVRYGVPDK
-459 SIDDVI
+459 SIEDVI
-465 RALSQVNMQQYASS
+465 TALSQVNMQQYTSS

-536 SLFSD
+536 HLFSD

-554 SYSTRSILV
+554 AYSTRSILI

>member
-6 IFRPFTFVVILMV
+6 IFRPFTFVVILLV
-19 LIEAMISVLPQQVFG
+19 LIEAIISVLPQQVFG

-42 SSAELTKYI
+42 GSAELTKYI

-58 IAQLTNLPLMTQ
+58 ITQLTNLPLITQ
-70 LFILYLLLS
+70 LIILYLLLS
-79 LLSLFVSI
+79 LFSLFVSI
-87 LRGYCVTYNGE
+87 IRGYCVTYNGE
-98 RILFDIR
+98 RISFDIR

-129 LRILSDVE
+129 LHLLSDVE
-137 NVRNLIIGPIN
+137 NVRNLIVSPIN
-148 GLLIDLIRVFLMVFI
+148 GLLIDLISVFIMVFI

-171 SILMLIPIPIVIFSS
+171 SILMLIPIPIVIFNS
-186 FVIGNKQIKIST
+186 FSIGNKQIKIST

-227 NKEDKQ
+227 KKEEEQ

-239 KYFYQAVKS
+239 KYFHQAVKS
-248 LKVTLAVFPL
+248 MKATLALFPL
-258 TSGVQIVVTIGL
+258 TNGVYIIVKIGL

-291 IQYLGRFYL
+291 IQYLGRFYT
-300 PFVNIARFYNSIAMS
+300 PFINIARFYNSIAMS
-315 IVSYKKLANTFLET
+315 LVSYKRLENTLLET
-329 ERNRD
+329 ERNKD
-334 IIVNDIV
+334 IIVNDNI
-341 PTANCAG
+341 PTANYAG
-348 LETNTA
+348 LETQTA
-354 IEFDDVTFSYCATD
+354 IEFDDVTFSYGATD
-368 SSPNVIESMSF
+368 SIPNVINSLSF
-379 KVMRGEK
+379 KVRRGEK

-410 QKGKIKFNGIDICEY
+410 QKGRIKFNGIDISEY
-425 DTHYLRSKIG
+425 DTSYLRSKIG

-448 IDNVRYGVPDA
+448 IDNVRYGVPDK
-459 SIDDVI
+459 SIEDVI
-465 RALSQVNMQQYASS
+465 TALSQVNMQHYASS

-513 ILLDE
+513 ILLDD

-536 SLFSD
+536 HLFSD

-554 SYSTRSILV
+554 AYSTRSILI

>member
-6 IFRPFTFVVILMV
+6 IFRPFTFVVILLV
-19 LIEAMISVLPQQVFG
+19 LIEAIISVLPQQVFG

-42 SSAELTKYI
+42 GSAELTKYI

-58 IAQLTNLPLMTQ
+58 ITQLTNLPLITQ
-70 LFILYLLLS
+70 LIILYLLLS
-79 LLSLFVSI
+79 LFSLFVSI
-87 LRGYCVTYNGE
+87 IRGYCVTYNGE
-98 RILFDIR
+98 RISFDIR

-129 LRILSDVE
+129 LHLLSDVE
-137 NVRNLIIGPIN
+137 NVRNLIVSPIN
-148 GLLIDLIRVFLMVFI
+148 GLLIDLISVFIMVFI

-171 SILMLIPIPIVIFSS
+171 SILMLIPIPIVIFNS
-186 FVIGNKQIKIST
+186 FSIGNKQIKIST

-227 NKEDKQ
+227 KKEEEQ

-239 KYFYQAVKS
+239 KYFHQAVKS
-248 LKVTLAVFPL
+248 MKATLALFPL
-258 TSGVQIVVTIGL
+258 TNGVYIIVKIGL

-291 IQYLGRFYL
+291 IQYLGRFYT
-300 PFVNIARFYNSIAMS
+300 PFINIARFYNSIAMS
-315 IVSYKKLANTFLET
+315 LVSYRRLENTLLET
-329 ERNRD
+329 ERNKD
-334 IIVNDIV
+334 IIVNDNI
-341 PTANCAG
+341 PTANYAG
-348 LETNTA
+348 LETQTA
-354 IEFDDVTFSYCATD
+354 IEFDDVTFSYGATD
-368 SSPNVIESMSF
+368 SIPNVINSLSF
-379 KVMRGEK
+379 KVRRGEK

-410 QKGKIKFNGIDICEY
+410 QKGRINFNGIDISEY
-425 DTHYLRSKIG
+425 DTSYLRSKIG

-448 IDNVRYGVPDA
+448 IDNVRYGVPDK
-459 SIDDVI
+459 SIEDVI
-465 RALSQVNMQQYASS
+465 TALSQVNMQHYASS

-536 SLFSD
+536 HLFSD

-554 SYSTRSILV
+554 AYSTRSILI

>member
-19 LIEAMISVLPQQVFG
+19 LIEAMILVLPQQVFG

-42 SSAELTKYI
+42 SSADLTKYI

-315 IVSYKKLANTFLET
+315 IVSYKKLTNTFLET

-410 QKGKIKFNGIDICEY
+410 QKGRIKFNGIDICEY
-425 DTHYLRSKIG
+425 DTNYLRSKIG
-435 YLTQNNIMYNIPL
+435 T
-448 IDNVRYGVPDA
+448 
-459 SIDDVI
+459 
-465 RALSQVNMQQYASS
+465 
-479 SYLFNT
+479 
-485 MGEGGE
+485 
-491 LLSGGEKQR
+491 
-500 VAIARLV
+500 
-507 LCNPDV
+507 
-513 ILLDE
+513 
-518 PIANLDI
+518 
-525 DNAKCVMDLIF
+525 
-536 SLFSD
+536 
-541 KTIII
+541 
-546 TSHQPLAI
+546 
-554 SYSTRSILV
+554 

>member
-1 MLKKI
+1 M
-6 IFRPFTFVVILMV
+6 
-19 LIEAMISVLPQQVFG
+19 
-34 MLIDTISS
+34 
-42 SSAELTKYI
+42 
-51 IYPFVKI
+51 
-58 IAQLTNLPLMTQ
+58 
-70 LFILYLLLS
+70 
-79 LLSLFVSI
+79 
-87 LRGYCVTYNGE
+87 
-98 RILFDIR
+98 
-105 KKLFSNLIR
+105 
-114 SNYTYLNTLTSGETT
+114 
-129 LRILSDVE
+129 
-137 NVRNLIIGPIN
+137 RNLIIGPIN

-227 NKEDKQ
+227 NKEDEQ

-291 IQYLGRFYL
+291 IQYLGRFYS

-315 IVSYKKLANTFLET
+315 IVSYKKLTNTFLET

-368 SSPNVIESMSF
+368 SSPNIIESMSF

-410 QKGKIKFNGIDICEY
+410 QKGRIKFNGIDICEY
-425 DTHYLRSKIG
+425 DTNYLRSKIG

-465 RALSQVNMQQYASS
+465 RALSQVNMQRYTSS
-479 SYLFNT
+479 NYLFKT

>member
-6 IFRPFTFVVILMV
+6 IFRPFTFVVILLV
-19 LIEAMISVLPQQVFG
+19 LIQAIISVLPQQVFG

-315 IVSYKKLANTFLET
+315 IVSYKKLTNTFLET

-410 QKGKIKFNGIDICEY
+410 QKGRIKFNGIDICEY
-425 DTHYLRSKIG
+425 DTNYLRSKIG

>member
-6 IFRPFTFVVILMV
+6 IFRPFTFVVILLV
-19 LIEAMISVLPQQVFG
+19 LIEAIISVLPQQVFG

-42 SSAELTKYI
+42 GSAELTKYI
-51 IYPFVKI
+51 IYLFVKI
-58 IAQLTNLPLMTQ
+58 ITQLTNLPLITQ
-70 LFILYLLLS
+70 LIILYLLLS
-79 LLSLFVSI
+79 LFSLFVSI
-87 LRGYCVTYNGE
+87 IRGYCVTYNGE
-98 RILFDIR
+98 RISFDIR

-129 LRILSDVE
+129 LHLLSDVE
-137 NVRNLIIGPIN
+137 NVRNLIVSPIN
-148 GLLIDLIRVFLMVFI
+148 GLLIDLISVFIMVFI

-171 SILMLIPIPIVIFSS
+171 SILMLIPIPIVIFNS
-186 FVIGNKQIKIST
+186 FSIGNKQIKIST

-227 NKEDKQ
+227 KKEEEQ

-239 KYFYQAVKS
+239 KYFHQAVKS
-248 LKVTLAVFPL
+248 MKATLALFPL
-258 TSGVQIVVTIGL
+258 TNGVYIIVKIGL

-291 IQYLGRFYL
+291 IQYLGRFYT
-300 PFVNIARFYNSIAMS
+300 PFINIARFYNSIAMS
-315 IVSYKKLANTFLET
+315 LVSYKRLENTLLET
-329 ERNRD
+329 ERNKD
-334 IIVNDIV
+334 IIVNDNI
-341 PTANCAG
+341 PTANYAG
-348 LETNTA
+348 LETQTA
-354 IEFDDVTFSYCATD
+354 IEFDDVTFSYGATD
-368 SSPNVIESMSF
+368 SIPNVINSLSF
-379 KVMRGEK
+379 KVRRGEK

-410 QKGKIKFNGIDICEY
+410 QKGRIKFNGIDISEY
-425 DTHYLRSKIG
+425 DTSYLRSKIG

-448 IDNVRYGVPDA
+448 IDNVRYGVPDK
-459 SIDDVI
+459 SIEDVI
-465 RALSQVNMQQYASS
+465 TALSQVNMQQYTSS

-536 SLFSD
+536 HLFSD

-554 SYSTRSILV
+554 AYSTRSILI

>member
-6 IFRPFTFVVILMV
+6 IFRPFTFVVILLV
-19 LIEAMISVLPQQVFG
+19 LIEAIISVLPQQVFG

-42 SSAELTKYI
+42 GSAELTKYI

-58 IAQLTNLPLMTQ
+58 ITQLTNLPLITQ
-70 LFILYLLLS
+70 LIILYLLLS
-79 LLSLFVSI
+79 LFSLFVSI
-87 LRGYCVTYNGE
+87 IRGYCVTYNGE
-98 RILFDIR
+98 RISFDIR

-129 LRILSDVE
+129 LHLLSDVE
-137 NVRNLIIGPIN
+137 NVRNLIVSPIN
-148 GLLIDLIRVFLMVFI
+148 GLLIDLISVFIMVFI

-171 SILMLIPIPIVIFSS
+171 SILMLIPIPIVIFNS
-186 FVIGNKQIKIST
+186 FSIGNKQIKIST

-227 NKEDKQ
+227 KKEEEQ

-239 KYFYQAVKS
+239 KYFHQAVKS
-248 LKVTLAVFPL
+248 MKATLALFPL
-258 TSGVQIVVTIGL
+258 TNGVYIIVKIGL

-291 IQYLGRFYL
+291 IQYLGRFYT
-300 PFVNIARFYNSIAMS
+300 PFINIARFYNSIAMS
-315 IVSYKKLANTFLET
+315 LVSYRRLENTLLET
-329 ERNRD
+329 ERNKD
-334 IIVNDIV
+334 IIVNDNI
-341 PTANCAG
+341 PTANYAG
-348 LETNTA
+348 LETQTA
-354 IEFDDVTFSYCATD
+354 IEFDDVTFSYGATD
-368 SSPNVIESMSF
+368 SIPNVINSLSF
-379 KVMRGEK
+379 KVRRGEK

-410 QKGKIKFNGIDICEY
+410 QKGRIKFNGIDISEY
-425 DTHYLRSKIG
+425 DTSYLRSKIG

-448 IDNVRYGVPDA
+448 IDNVRYGVPDK
-459 SIDDVI
+459 SIEDVI
-465 RALSQVNMQQYASS
+465 TALSQVNMQQYTSS

-536 SLFSD
+536 HLFSD

-554 SYSTRSILV
+554 AYSTRSILI

>member
-70 LFILYLLLS
+70 LLILYLLLS

-315 IVSYKKLANTFLET
+315 LVSYKKLTNTFLET

-334 IIVNDIV
+334 IIINDIV

-410 QKGKIKFNGIDICEY
+410 QKGRIKFNGIDISEY
-425 DTHYLRSKIG
+425 DTSYLSSKIG

-448 IDNVRYGVPDA
+448 IENVRYGVPDK
-459 SIDDVI
+459 SIEDVI
-465 RALSQVNMQQYASS
+465 TALSQVNMQHYASS

-536 SLFSD
+536 HLFSD

-554 SYSTRSILV
+554 AYSTRSILI

>member
-6 IFRPFTFVVILMV
+6 IFRPFTFVVILLV
-19 LIEAMISVLPQQVFG
+19 LIEAIISVLPQQVFG

-42 SSAELTKYI
+42 GSAELTKYI

-58 IAQLTNLPLMTQ
+58 ITQLTNLPLITQ
-70 LFILYLLLS
+70 LIILYLLLS
-79 LLSLFVSI
+79 LFSLFVSI
-87 LRGYCVTYNGE
+87 IRGYCVTYNGE
-98 RILFDIR
+98 RISFDIR

-129 LRILSDVE
+129 LHLLSDVE
-137 NVRNLIIGPIN
+137 NVRNLIVSPIN
-148 GLLIDLIRVFLMVFI
+148 GLLIDLISVFIMVFI

-171 SILMLIPIPIVIFSS
+171 SILMLIPIPIVIFNS
-186 FVIGNKQIKIST
+186 FSIGNKQIKIST

-227 NKEDKQ
+227 KKEEEQ

-239 KYFYQAVKS
+239 KYFHQAVKS
-248 LKVTLAVFPL
+248 MKATLALFPL
-258 TSGVQIVVTIGL
+258 TNGVYIIVKIGL

-291 IQYLGRFYL
+291 IQYLGRFYT
-300 PFVNIARFYNSIAMS
+300 PFINIARFYNSIAMS
-315 IVSYKKLANTFLET
+315 LVSYRRLENTLLET
-329 ERNRD
+329 ERNKD
-334 IIVNDIV
+334 IIVNDNI
-341 PTANCAG
+341 PTANYAG
-348 LETNTA
+348 LETQTA
-354 IEFDDVTFSYCATD
+354 IEFDDVTFSYGATD
-368 SSPNVIESMSF
+368 SIPNVINSLSF
-379 KVMRGEK
+379 KVRRGEK

-410 QKGKIKFNGIDICEY
+410 QKGRIKFNGIDISEY
-425 DTHYLRSKIG
+425 DTSYLRSKIG

-448 IDNVRYGVPDA
+448 IDNVRYGVPDK
-459 SIDDVI
+459 SIEDVI
-465 RALSQVNMQQYASS
+465 TALSQVNMQHYASS

-536 SLFSD
+536 HLFSD

-554 SYSTRSILV
+554 AYSTRSILI

>member
-129 LRILSDVE
+129 LHLLSDVE
-137 NVRNLIIGPIN
+137 NVRNLIVSPIN
-148 GLLIDLIRVFLMVFI
+148 GLLIDLISVFIMVFI

-171 SILMLIPIPIVIFSS
+171 SILMLIPIPIVIFNS
-186 FVIGNKQIKIST
+186 FSIGNKQIKIST

-227 NKEDKQ
+227 KKEEEQ

-239 KYFYQAVKS
+239 KYFHQAVKS
-248 LKVTLAVFPL
+248 MKATLALFPL
-258 TSGVQIVVTIGL
+258 TNGVYIIVKIGL

-291 IQYLGRFYL
+291 IQYLGRFYT
-300 PFVNIARFYNSIAMS
+300 PFINIARFYNSIAMS
-315 IVSYKKLANTFLET
+315 LVSYKRLENTLLET
-329 ERNRD
+329 ERNKD
-334 IIVNDIV
+334 IIVNDNI
-341 PTANCAG
+341 PTANYAG
-348 LETNTA
+348 LETQTA
-354 IEFDDVTFSYCATD
+354 IEFDDVTFSYGATD
-368 SSPNVIESMSF
+368 SIPNVINSLSF
-379 KVMRGEK
+379 KVRRGEK

-410 QKGKIKFNGIDICEY
+410 QKGRIKFNGIDISEY
-425 DTHYLRSKIG
+425 DTSYLRSKIG

-448 IDNVRYGVPDA
+448 IDNVRYGVPDK
-459 SIDDVI
+459 SIEDVI
-465 RALSQVNMQQYASS
+465 TALSQVNMQHYASS

-536 SLFSD
+536 HLFSD

-554 SYSTRSILV
+554 AYSTRSILI

>member
-129 LRILSDVE
+129 LHLLSDVE
-137 NVRNLIIGPIN
+137 NVRNLIVSPIN
-148 GLLIDLIRVFLMVFI
+148 GLLIDLISVFIMVFI

-171 SILMLIPIPIVIFSS
+171 SILMLIPIPIVIFNS
-186 FVIGNKQIKIST
+186 FSIGNKQIKIST

-227 NKEDKQ
+227 KKEEEQ

-239 KYFYQAVKS
+239 KYFHQAVKS
-248 LKVTLAVFPL
+248 MKATLALFPL
-258 TSGVQIVVTIGL
+258 TNGVYIIVKIGL

-291 IQYLGRFYL
+291 IQYLGRFYT
-300 PFVNIARFYNSIAMS
+300 PFINIARFYNSIAMS
-315 IVSYKKLANTFLET
+315 LVSYKRLENTLLET
-329 ERNRD
+329 ERNKD
-334 IIVNDIV
+334 IIVNDNI
-341 PTANCAG
+341 PTANYAG
-348 LETNTA
+348 LETQTA
-354 IEFDDVTFSYCATD
+354 IEFDDVTFSYGATD
-368 SSPNVIESMSF
+368 SIPNVINSLSF
-379 KVMRGEK
+379 KVRRGEK

-410 QKGKIKFNGIDICEY
+410 QKGRIKFNGIDISEY
-425 DTHYLRSKIG
+425 DTSYLRSKIG